1 MKPRPA
7 TSPVRRFLRGLANTA
22 LYLLLPCQ
30 LLLLWV
36 VTRDGPIELPGVVAR
51 LLEDEVADVGGRL
64 HASRY
69 LLTPRRTLVAQDVAL
84 EVAGMSGEILTASR
98 LEVGLRLAGKNRGL
112 TSLRI
117 TGGRLWCPATASTR
131 GQRTLLL
138 DQVHADLRHE
148 GRWWQAQLQGRAGK
162 FTFAFAGTLPGGMLA
177 APKTHTEAGAESG
190 GDIGAVLRTAETYLN
205 WADRTGG
212 GSLHLTGAG
221 RADGGV
227 DLAGEAQLGD
237 HWIDEQLGIARFTR
251 PRFEAQARLDAQG
264 RPGAWRFAA
273 AAQDLESQGRRARA
287 VSITATGEGL
297 DPRAWRAEG
306 RVTEAQG
313 FGFAGVELDVAA
325 SSAEQGGRG
334 RVRTATSAADV
345 SWRRLADGSSQ
356 LLCPSAT
363 LSAEDLG
370 RIPAVRTALTEGG
383 VGLEGAILL
392 ADLDVRFAPEAWTV
406 RGATGRI
413 SCGGLRALGLGAEA
427 IAPGA
432 GSGLNA
438 DVRFDDAAPDFPLVL
453 GRLDLAGVRG
463 EAHCS
468 LRAGGPFRL
477 NLRGELAPPCLDRLL
492 GDWWIQL
499 WGLFRLTAKPHAII
513 EVEGAWG
520 QPLSTTTRGIT
531 TLAGF
536 RFMQAPFRSV
546 AVRIDADARRT
557 RIGLERLA
565 GGDQEADGAV
575 DGLVTWD
582 WSKPLAE
589 AGPRVHVEGNL
600 QPWIAATI
608 AGPALGT
615 SLKALELPPTRQ
627 LVVDVAPGGG
637 AQPDVTAKVRCA
649 EPFRAWGLDSA
660 HLEVTVRSSGPKLG
674 VAADLDL
681 AAGRAHL
688 DLSGD
693 LSGDL
698 LRAPQVNLNL
708 QGCDFAKVGALVSQL
723 TRSQPTDPGSAPTAR
738 NSIARLDLRFSGIVD
753 LEQPTQ
759 LRGRGDFLLNDPELK
774 KVRVLGGL
782 SSALE
787 AIGVD
792 ATSYELLTAQGSFGC
807 LGGKAY
813 FPDLV
818 LAGKDAQL
826 KLAGEVDL
834 TGPTLNFLGDF
845 SLASRGSFNP
855 LELLNLNR
863 LLIALTK
870 VRVKGPLSN
879 PSTTALPKLKDM
891 VKSKED
897 KDLGKMPPAL
907 LE

>member
-1 MKPRPA
+1 M
-7 TSPVRRFLRGLANTA
+7 
-22 LYLLLPCQ
+22 
-30 LLLLWV
+30 
-36 VTRDGPIELPGVVAR
+36 
-51 LLEDEVADVGGRL
+51 
-64 HASRY
+64 
-69 LLTPRRTLVAQDVAL
+69 
-84 EVAGMSGEILTASR
+84 
-98 LEVGLRLAGKNRGL
+98 
-112 TSLRI
+112 
-117 TGGRLWCPATASTR
+117 
-131 GQRTLLL
+131 
-138 DQVHADLRHE
+138 
-148 GRWWQAQLQGRAGK
+148 
-162 FTFAFAGTLPGGMLA
+162 
-177 APKTHTEAGAESG
+177 
-190 GDIGAVLRTAETYLN
+190 
-205 WADRTGG
+205 
-212 GSLHLTGAG
+212 
-221 RADGGV
+221 
-227 DLAGEAQLGD
+227 
-237 HWIDEQLGIARFTR
+237 
-251 PRFEAQARLDAQG
+251 
-264 RPGAWRFAA
+264 
-273 AAQDLESQGRRARA
+273 
-287 VSITATGEGL
+287 
-297 DPRAWRAEG
+297 
-306 RVTEAQG
+306 
-313 FGFAGVELDVAA
+313 
-325 SSAEQGGRG
+325 
-334 RVRTATSAADV
+334 
-345 SWRRLADGSSQ
+345 
-356 LLCPSAT
+356 
-363 LSAEDLG
+363 
-370 RIPAVRTALTEGG
+370 
-383 VGLEGAILL
+383 EGAILL

-438 DVRFDDAAPDFPLVL
+438 DVCFDATAADFPLVL
-453 GRLDLAGVRG
+453 GRLDLAGVHG

-492 GDWWIQL
+492 GDWWVQL

-520 QPLSTTTRGIT
+520 QPLSTTTRGVT

-627 LVVDVAPGGG
+627 LVVDVAPGFG

-660 HLEVTVRSSGPKLG
+660 HLEVTMRSSGPELG

-693 LSGDL
+693 L
-698 LRAPQVNLNL
+698 LRVPQVNLNL
-708 QGCDFAKVGALVSQL
+708 KGCDFAKVGALVSQL
-723 TRSQPTDPGSAPTAR
+723 TRSPPTDPGSTPPAR
-738 NSIARLDLRFSGIVD
+738 NSIARLDLRFSGIVN
-753 LEQPTQ
+753 LEHPTQ
-759 LRGRGDFLLNDPELK
+759 LRGRGDFLLNDPELR

-782 SSALE
+782 SAALE

-897 KDLGKMPPAL
+897 NDLGKIPTAL

>member
-51 LLEDEVADVGGRL
+51 LLEDEVAAAGGRL

-84 EVAGMSGEILTASR
+84 EVAGMSGEILTASS
-98 LEVGLRLAGKNRGL
+98 LEVGLRLTGKNRGL

-117 TGGRLWCPATASTR
+117 TGGRLWCPATASSR

-162 FTFAFAGTLPGGMLA
+162 LTFAFAGTLPGGMLA
-177 APKTHTEAGAESG
+177 APETPTAAGAESG

-212 GSLHLTGAG
+212 GSLRLTGAG

-227 DLAGEAQLGD
+227 DLAGEARLGD
-237 HWIDEQLGIARFTR
+237 HWIDEQLGIVRFTR

-325 SSAEQGGRG
+325 SGAEQGGRG
-334 RVRTATSAADV
+334 RLRTATSAADL
-345 SWRRLADGSSQ
+345 SWRRLADGTSQ
-356 LLCPSAT
+356 LRCPSAT

-370 RIPAVRTALTEGG
+370 QIPAVRAALTEGG
-383 VGLEGAILL
+383 IGLEGAILL
-392 ADLDVRFAPEAWTV
+392 ADLDVRFAPEAWAV

-438 DVRFDDAAPDFPLVL
+438 DVRFDAAAADFPLVL

-477 NLRGELAPPCLDRLL
+477 NLRGEIAPPCLDRLL
-492 GDWWIQL
+492 GDWWVQL

-536 RFMQAPFRSV
+536 RFMQAAFRSV
-546 AVRIDADARRT
+546 AVRVDADARRT

-627 LVVDVAPGGG
+627 LVVDVAPGSG

-688 DLSGD
+688 DLG
-693 LSGDL
+693 GDL
-698 LRAPQVNLNL
+698 LRVPQVNLNL

-723 TRSQPTDPGSAPTAR
+723 TRSPPTDPGSTPPAR

-753 LEQPTQ
+753 LEHPTQ
-759 LRGRGDFLLNDPELK
+759 LRGRGDFLLHDPELR

-782 SSALE
+782 SAALE

>member
-51 LLEDEVADVGGRL
+51 LLEDEVAAAGGRL

-84 EVAGMSGEILTASR
+84 EVAGMSGEILTATR
-98 LEVGLRLAGKNRGL
+98 LEVGLRLTGKNRGL

-177 APKTHTEAGAESG
+177 APKTPTAAGAESG

-212 GSLHLTGAG
+212 GSLRLTGAG

-237 HWIDEQLGIARFTR
+237 HWIDEQLGIVRFTR

-325 SSAEQGGRG
+325 SGAEQGGRG

-370 RIPAVRTALTEGG
+370 QIPAVRTALTEGG
-383 VGLEGAILL
+383 IGLEGAILL

-413 SCGGLRALGLGAEA
+413 SFGGLQALGLGAEA

-432 GSGLNA
+432 GAGLNA
-438 DVRFDDAAPDFPLVL
+438 DVRFDAAAPDFPLVL
-453 GRLDLAGVRG
+453 GRLDLAGVHG

-477 NLRGELAPPCLDRLL
+477 NLRGEIAPPCLDRLL
-492 GDWWIQL
+492 GDWWVQL

-520 QPLSTTTRGIT
+520 QPLRTTTRGVT

-565 GGDQEADGAV
+565 GGEQEADGAV

-627 LVVDVAPGGG
+627 LVVDVAPGVG

-693 LSGDL
+693 L
-698 LRAPQVNLNL
+698 LRVPQVNLNL

-723 TRSQPTDPGSAPTAR
+723 TRSPPTDPGSTPPAR
-738 NSIARLDLRFSGIVD
+738 NSIARLDLGFSGIVD
-753 LEQPTQ
+753 LEHPTQ

-792 ATSYELLTAQGSFGC
+792 ATSYELRTAQGSFGC

>member
-30 LLLLWV
+30 LALLWV
-36 VTRDGPIELPGVVAR
+36 VTRDGPVELPGFVAR
-51 LLEDEVADVGGRL
+51 FLEDQVAAGGGRL
-64 HASRY
+64 HARRY
-69 LLTPRRTLVAQDVAL
+69 LLTPQRTLVAEDAAL
-84 EVAGMSGEILTASR
+84 EVAGLAGEIFTAGR
-98 LEVGLRLAGKNRGL
+98 LEVGLRLGGKQRGL
-112 TSLRI
+112 ASVRI
-117 TGGRLWCPATASTR
+117 AEGKLWCPSTVSTR

-138 DQVHADLRHE
+138 DQIHADWRHE

-177 APKTHTEAGAESG
+177 APKTPTEAGAESG
-190 GDIGAVLRTAETYLN
+190 GDLGAVLRTAETYLN

-227 DLAGEAQLGD
+227 DLAGEAHLGD
-237 HWIDEQLGIARFTR
+237 HWIDDQLGIVRFTR
-251 PRFEAQARLDAQG
+251 PHLTARARLDPQG

-273 AAQDLESQGRRARA
+273 EAQDIESQDRRARA
-287 VSITATGEGL
+287 VSVTAAGEGL

-306 RVTEAQG
+306 RVTEAQA
-313 FGFAGVELDVAA
+313 FGFDGVELEVAA
-325 SSAEQGGRG
+325 SGAEQGGRG
-334 RVRTATSAADV
+334 RLRTATSAADL

-356 LLCPSAT
+356 LRCPTAT
-363 LSAEDLG
+363 FSVEDIR
-370 RIPAVRTALTEGG
+370 RIPLIRTALTEGG
-383 VGLEGAILL
+383 IGLEGAILL
-392 ADLDVRFAPEAWTV
+392 ADGEVRLGSGNQEV
-406 RGATGRI
+406 RAAAGRA
-413 SCGGLRALGLGAEA
+413 SFGGLRALGLGAET
-427 IAPGA
+427 IAPGS

-438 DVRFDDAAPDFPLVL
+438 CFRFDALAPDFPLVL
-453 GRLDLAGVRG
+453 ERLELAGIRG

-477 NLRGELAPPCLDRLL
+477 NLRGELAPACLDRLL
-492 GDWWIQL
+492 GDWWVRL
-499 WGLFRLTAKPHAII
+499 WKLFQLTAKPHAII

-520 QPLSTTTRGIT
+520 RPLSTTTRGVT
-531 TLAGF
+531 TLTGF

-546 AVRIDADARRT
+546 GVRIDADSRRT
-557 RIGLERLA
+557 KIGLERLA
-565 GGDQEADGAV
+565 GGDQETDGSV

-582 WSKPLAE
+582 WSRPLTE
-589 AGPRVHVEGNL
+589 AGPRVHAEGNL

-627 LVVDVAPGGG
+627 LIVDVVPGTG

-649 EPFRAWGLDSA
+649 EAFRAWGLDSA
-660 HLEVTVRSSGPKLG
+660 HLEVAVRSSGPRLQVG
-674 VAADLDL
+674 ADLDL

-688 DLSGD
+688 DLT
-693 LSGDL
+693 GDL
-698 LRAPQVNLNL
+698 LRTPEVNLNL
-708 QGCDFAKVGALVSQL
+708 KGCDFAKVGALVSQL
-723 TRSQPTDPGSAPTAR
+723 ARTRPGDPGSAPAPR
-738 NSIARLDLRFSGIVD
+738 NSVARLDLRFNGVVE
-753 LEQPTQ
+753 LEHPAL
-759 LRGRGDFLLNDPELK
+759 LRGRGDFLLDDPELK

-782 SSALE
+782 SAALE

-792 ATSYELLTAQGSFGC
+792 ATSYELLKAHGSFGC
-807 LGGKAY
+807 VEGKAY

-818 LAGKDAQL
+818 LSGKDCQL

-834 TGPTLNFLGDF
+834 AGSALDFLGDF
-845 SLASRGSFNP
+845 SLASQKSLNP
-855 LELLNLNR
+855 LQLLNLNR
-863 LLIALTK
+863 LVIALTK

-879 PSTTALPKLKDM
+879 PSTTAFPKLRDI

-897 KDLGKMPPAL
+897 NALGKIPPAL

>member
-51 LLEDEVADVGGRL
+51 LLEDEVAAAGGRL

-84 EVAGMSGEILTASR
+84 EVAGMSGEILTATR
-98 LEVGLRLAGKNRGL
+98 LEVGLRLTGKNRGL

-138 DQVHADLRHE
+138 DQVRADLRHE

-177 APKTHTEAGAESG
+177 APKTPTEAGAESG

-237 HWIDEQLGIARFTR
+237 HWIDEQLGIVRFTC

-306 RVTEAQG
+306 RVTEAQA
-313 FGFAGVELDVAA
+313 FGFTGVELDVAA
-325 SSAEQGGRG
+325 SGAEQGGRG

-370 RIPAVRTALTEGG
+370 QIPAVRTALTEGG

-406 RGATGRI
+406 RGATGRV
-413 SCGGLRALGLGAEA
+413 SFGGLRALGLGAEA

-438 DVRFDDAAPDFPLVL
+438 DVRFDAAAADFPLVL
-453 GRLDLAGVRG
+453 GRLDLAGVSG

-477 NLRGELAPPCLDRLL
+477 NLRGEIAPPCLDRLL
-492 GDWWIQL
+492 GDWWVQL

-565 GGDQEADGAV
+565 GGEQEADGAV

-608 AGPALGT
+608 AGPALGA

-627 LVVDVAPGGG
+627 LVVDVAPGSG

-693 LSGDL
+693 L
-698 LRAPQVNLNL
+698 LRVPQVNLNL

-723 TRSQPTDPGSAPTAR
+723 TRSPPTDPGSTPPAR

-753 LEQPTQ
+753 LEHPTQ

-897 KDLGKMPPAL
+897 KDLGKIPPAL

>member
-1 MKPRPA
+1 M
-7 TSPVRRFLRGLANTA
+7 
-22 LYLLLPCQ
+22 
-30 LLLLWV
+30 

-51 LLEDEVADVGGRL
+51 LLEDEIADAGGRL

-69 LLTPRRTLVAQDVAL
+69 LLTPQRTLVAQDVAL
-84 EVAGMSGEILTASR
+84 EVLGLPGEIFTATR
-98 LEVGLRLAGKNRGL
+98 LEVGLQLTGKNRGL

-117 TGGRLWCPATASTR
+117 TGGRLWCPSTASAR

-138 DQVHADLRHE
+138 DQVYADLRRE
-148 GRWWQAQLQGRAGK
+148 GRWWQAQVQGRAGK

-177 APKTHTEAGAESG
+177 APKEPTAAGAESG

-227 DLAGEAQLGD
+227 DLAVEARLGD
-237 HWIDEQLGIARFTR
+237 HWIDEQLGIVRFTR
-251 PRFEAQARLDAQG
+251 PHFEAQARLDPQG
-264 RPGAWRFAA
+264 RPGAWRFSAE
-273 AAQDLESQGRRARA
+273 AQDLESQGRRARA
-287 VSITATGEGL
+287 VSITAAGEGL
-297 DPRAWRAEG
+297 DPRAWRAG
-306 RVTEAQG
+306 ARVTEAQA
-313 FGFAGVELDVAA
+313 FGFAGMELDVAA
-325 SSAEQGGRG
+325 NGTEQGGRG
-334 RVRTATSAADV
+334 RLRTATSAADL

-356 LLCPSAT
+356 LLCPTAT

-370 RIPAVRTALTEGG
+370 RIPALRTALTEGG
-383 VGLEGAILL
+383 IGLEGTILL
-392 ADLDVRFAPEAWTV
+392 ADLDVRFAPTAWTV

-413 SCGGLRALGLGAEA
+413 SFGGLRALGLGAET

-438 DVRFDDAAPDFPLVL
+438 DVRFDAAAPDFPLVL
-453 GRLDLAGVRG
+453 GRLDLAGVHG

-477 NLRGELAPPCLDRLL
+477 NLRGEIAPPCLDRLL
-492 GDWWIQL
+492 GEWWVQL

-513 EVEGAWG
+513 EVEGTWG
-520 QPLSTTTRGIT
+520 QPLSTTTRGVT

-546 AVRIDADARRT
+546 AVRIDADTRRT
-557 RIGLERLA
+557 RIGLQRLA
-565 GGDQEADGAV
+565 GGDQETDGAV

-608 AGPALGT
+608 AGPAIGE
-615 SLKALELPPTRQ
+615 SLKPLELPPTRQ
-627 LVVDVAPGGG
+627 LIIDVAPGSGT
-637 AQPDVTAKVRCA
+637 QPDVTAKVRCT

-660 HLEVTVRSSGPKLG
+660 NLEVAVLSSGPKLAI
-674 VAADLDL
+674 AADLDL

-688 DLSGD
+688 ELA
-693 LSGDL
+693 GDL
-698 LRAPQVNLNL
+698 LRAPEVKLNL
-708 QGCDFAKVGALVSQL
+708 KGCDFAKVGALISQL
-723 TRSQPTDPGSAPTAR
+723 ARTQPSDPGSSPTTR
-738 NSIARLDLRFSGIVD
+738 NSIARLDLRFSGVVD
-753 LEQPTQ
+753 LEHPTQ

-774 KVRVLGGL
+774 KVRVLGRL
-782 SSALE
+782 SAALE

-807 LGGKAY
+807 LGGKVY

-826 KLAGEVDL
+826 KLAGEVEL
-834 TGPTLNFLGDF
+834 AGPTLNFLGDF
-845 SLASRGSFNP
+845 SLPSVGAFNP
-855 LELLNLNR
+855 LNLLNLNR
-863 LLIALTK
+863 LLVALTK

-879 PSTTALPKLKDM
+879 PSTTALPKLKDV

-897 KDLGKMPPAL
+897 KDLGKIPPSL

>member
-1 MKPRPA
+1 MKPRPP

-51 LLEDEVADVGGRL
+51 LLEDEIADAGGRL

-69 LLTPRRTLVAQDVAL
+69 LLTPQRTLVAQDVAL
-84 EVAGMSGEILTASR
+84 EVLGLPGEIFTATR
-98 LEVGLRLAGKNRGL
+98 LEVGLQLTGKNRGL

-117 TGGRLWCPATASTR
+117 TEGRLWCPSTASAR

-138 DQVHADLRHE
+138 DQVYADLRRE
-148 GRWWQAQLQGRAGK
+148 GRWWQAQVQGRAGK

-177 APKTHTEAGAESG
+177 APKTPTAAGAESG

-227 DLAGEAQLGD
+227 DLAVEARLGD
-237 HWIDEQLGIARFTR
+237 HWIDEQLGIVRFTR
-251 PRFEAQARLDAQG
+251 PHFEAQARLDPQG
-264 RPGAWRFAA
+264 RPGTWRFSAE
-273 AAQDLESQGRRARA
+273 AQDLESQGRRAGA
-287 VSITATGEGL
+287 VSITAAGEGL
-297 DPRAWRAEG
+297 DPRAWRAG
-306 RVTEAQG
+306 ARVTEAQA
-313 FGFAGVELDVAA
+313 FGFAGMELDVAA
-325 SSAEQGGRG
+325 NGAEQGGRG
-334 RVRTATSAADV
+334 RLRTATSAADL

-356 LLCPSAT
+356 LLCPTAT

-370 RIPAVRTALTEGG
+370 RIPALRTALTEGG
-383 VGLEGAILL
+383 IGLEGTILL
-392 ADLDVRFAPEAWTV
+392 ADLDVRFAPTAWTV

-413 SCGGLRALGLGAEA
+413 SFGGLRALGLGAET

-438 DVRFDDAAPDFPLVL
+438 DVRFDAAAPDFPLVL
-453 GRLDLAGVRG
+453 GRLDLAGVHG

-477 NLRGELAPPCLDRLL
+477 NLRGEIAPPCLDRLL
-492 GDWWIQL
+492 GEWWVQL

-513 EVEGAWG
+513 EVEGTWG
-520 QPLSTTTRGIT
+520 QPLSTTTRGVT

-546 AVRIDADARRT
+546 AVRIDADTRRT
-557 RIGLERLA
+557 RIGLQRLA
-565 GGDQEADGAV
+565 GGDQETDGAV

-608 AGPALGT
+608 AGPAIGA
-615 SLKALELPPTRQ
+615 SLKPLELPPTRQ
-627 LVVDVAPGGG
+627 LIIDVAPGSGT
-637 AQPDVTAKVRCA
+637 QPDVTAKVRCT

-660 HLEVTVRSSGPKLG
+660 NLEVAVLSSGAKLAI
-674 VAADLDL
+674 AADLDL

-688 DLSGD
+688 ELA
-693 LSGDL
+693 GDL
-698 LRAPQVNLNL
+698 LRAPEVKLNL
-708 QGCDFAKVGALVSQL
+708 KGCDFAKVGALISQL
-723 TRSQPTDPGSAPTAR
+723 ARTQPSDPGSSPTTR
-738 NSIARLDLRFSGIVD
+738 NSIARLDLRFSGVVD
-753 LEQPTQ
+753 LEHPTQ

-774 KVRVLGGL
+774 KVRVLGRL
-782 SSALE
+782 SAALE

-807 LGGKAY
+807 LGGKVY

-826 KLAGEVDL
+826 KLAGEVEL
-834 TGPTLNFLGDF
+834 AGPTLNFLGDF
-845 SLASRGSFNP
+845 SLPSVGAFNP
-855 LELLNLNR
+855 LNLLNLNR
-863 LLIALTK
+863 LLVALTK

-879 PSTTALPKLKDM
+879 PSTTALPKLKDV

-897 KDLGKMPPAL
+897 KDLGKIPPSL

>member
-51 LLEDEVADVGGRL
+51 LLEDEVADAGGRL

-84 EVAGMSGEILTASR
+84 EIAGMSGEILTASR

-177 APKTHTEAGAESG
+177 APKTPTAAGAESG

-237 HWIDEQLGIARFTR
+237 HWIDEQLGIVRFTR

-306 RVTEAQG
+306 RVTEAQA
-313 FGFAGVELDVAA
+313 FGFTGVELDVAA
-325 SSAEQGGRG
+325 SGAEQGGRG

-356 LLCPSAT
+356 LLCPTAT

-370 RIPAVRTALTEGG
+370 QIPAVRAALTEGG
-383 VGLEGAILL
+383 IGLEGAILL

-438 DVRFDDAAPDFPLVL
+438 DVRFDAAAADFPLVL

-477 NLRGELAPPCLDRLL
+477 NLRGEIAPPCLDRLL
-492 GDWWIQL
+492 GDWWVQL

-565 GGDQEADGAV
+565 GGEQEADGAV

-627 LVVDVAPGGG
+627 LVVDVAPGVG

-693 LSGDL
+693 L
-698 LRAPQVNLNL
+698 LRVPQVNLNL

-723 TRSQPTDPGSAPTAR
+723 TRSPPTDPGSTPPAR
-738 NSIARLDLRFSGIVD
+738 NSIARLDLGFSGIVD
-753 LEQPTQ
+753 LEHPTQ

-792 ATSYELLTAQGSFGC
+792 ATSYELRTAQGSFGC

-879 PSTTALPKLKDM
+879 PTTTALPKLKDM

>member
-1 MKPRPA
+1 MKPRPP
-7 TSPVRRFLRGLANTA
+7 TSTVRRFLRGLANTA

-51 LLEDEVADVGGRL
+51 LLEDEIANAGGRL

-69 LLTPRRTLVAQDVAL
+69 LLTPQRTLVAQNVAL
-84 EVAGMSGEILTASR
+84 EVPGLPGEIFTATR
-98 LEVGLRLAGKNRGL
+98 LEVGLRLTGKNRGL

-117 TGGRLWCPATASTR
+117 TGGRLWCPSTASAR

-138 DQVHADLRHE
+138 DQVYADLRHE
-148 GRWWQAQLQGRAGK
+148 GRWWQAQVQGRAGK

-177 APKTHTEAGAESG
+177 APKTPTEAGAESG
-190 GDIGAVLRTAETYLN
+190 GDISAVLRTAETCLN
-205 WADRTGG
+205 WVDRTGG

-227 DLAGEAQLGD
+227 DLAVEARLGD
-237 HWIDEQLGIARFTR
+237 HWIDEQLGIVRFTR
-251 PRFEAQARLDAQG
+251 PHFEAQARLDPQG
-264 RPGAWRFAA
+264 RPGTWRLSAE
-273 AAQDLESQGRRARA
+273 AQDIESQGRRARA
-287 VSITATGEGL
+287 VSITAAGEGL
-297 DPRAWRAEG
+297 DPRAWRAGG
-306 RVTEAQG
+306 RVTEAQA
-313 FGFAGVELDVAA
+313 FGFAGMELDVAA
-325 SSAEQGGRG
+325 NGAEQGGRG
-334 RVRTATSAADV
+334 RLRTATSAADL

-356 LLCPSAT
+356 LLCPTAT

-370 RIPAVRTALTEGG
+370 RIPALRAALTEGG
-383 VGLEGAILL
+383 IGLEGTILL

-413 SCGGLRALGLGAEA
+413 SCGGLQALGLGAEA

-432 GSGLNA
+432 GAGLNA
-438 DVRFDDAAPDFPLVL
+438 DVRFDAAAPDFPLVL
-453 GRLDLAGVRG
+453 GRLDLAGVHG

-477 NLRGELAPPCLDRLL
+477 NLRGEIAPPCLDRLL
-492 GDWWIQL
+492 GDWWVQL

-520 QPLSTTTRGIT
+520 QPLSTTTRGVT

-557 RIGLERLA
+557 RIGLQRLA

-608 AGPALGT
+608 AGPAVGA
-615 SLKALELPPTRQ
+615 SLKALELPATRQ
-627 LVVDVAPGGG
+627 LIVDVVPGSGTL
-637 AQPDVTAKVRCA
+637 PDVTAKVRCA

-660 HLEVTVRSSGPKLG
+660 NLEVAVLSSGPKLAI
-674 VAADLDL
+674 AADLDL

-688 DLSGD
+688 ELA
-693 LSGDL
+693 GDL
-698 LRAPQVNLNL
+698 LRAPEVKLNL
-708 QGCDFAKVGALVSQL
+708 KGCDFAKVGALVSQL
-723 TRSQPTDPGSAPTAR
+723 ARTQPTDPGSSPTTR

-753 LEQPTQ
+753 LEHPTQ

-774 KVRVLGGL
+774 KVRVLGRL
-782 SSALE
+782 SAALE

-807 LGGKAY
+807 LGGKVY

-826 KLAGEVDL
+826 KLAGEVEL
-834 TGPTLNFLGDF
+834 AGPTLNFLGDF
-845 SLASRGSFNP
+845 SLPSAGAFNP
-855 LELLNLNR
+855 LKLLNLNR
-863 LLIALTK
+863 LLVALTK

-897 KDLGKMPPAL
+897 KDLGKIPPSL

>member
-1 MKPRPA
+1 MKPRPP

-51 LLEDEVADVGGRL
+51 LLEDEIADAGGRL

-69 LLTPRRTLVAQDVAL
+69 LLTPQRTLVAQDVAL
-84 EVAGMSGEILTASR
+84 EVLGLPGEIFTATR
-98 LEVGLRLAGKNRGL
+98 LEVGLQLTGKNRGL

-117 TGGRLWCPATASTR
+117 TGGRLWCPSTASAR

-138 DQVHADLRHE
+138 DQVYADLRRE
-148 GRWWQAQLQGRAGK
+148 GRWWQAQVQGRAGK

-177 APKTHTEAGAESG
+177 APKTPTAAGAESG

-227 DLAGEAQLGD
+227 DLAVEARLGD
-237 HWIDEQLGIARFTR
+237 HWIDEQLGIVRFTR
-251 PRFEAQARLDAQG
+251 PHFEAQARLDPQG
-264 RPGAWRFAA
+264 RPGAWRFSAE
-273 AAQDLESQGRRARA
+273 AQDLESQGRRARA
-287 VSITATGEGL
+287 VSITAAGEGL
-297 DPRAWRAEG
+297 DPRAWRAG
-306 RVTEAQG
+306 ARVTEAQA
-313 FGFAGVELDVAA
+313 FGFAGMELDVAA
-325 SSAEQGGRG
+325 NGAEQGGRG
-334 RVRTATSAADV
+334 RLRTATSAADL

-356 LLCPSAT
+356 LLCPTAT

-370 RIPAVRTALTEGG
+370 RIPALRTALTEGG
-383 VGLEGAILL
+383 IGLEGTILL
-392 ADLDVRFAPEAWTV
+392 ADLDVRFAPTAWTV
-406 RGATGRI
+406 RDATGRI
-413 SCGGLRALGLGAEA
+413 SFGGLRALGLGAET

-438 DVRFDDAAPDFPLVL
+438 DVRFDAAAPDFPLVL
-453 GRLDLAGVRG
+453 GRLDLAGVHG

-477 NLRGELAPPCLDRLL
+477 NLRGEIAPPCLDRLL
-492 GDWWIQL
+492 GEWWVQL

-513 EVEGAWG
+513 EVEGTWG
-520 QPLSTTTRGIT
+520 QPLSTTTRGVA

-546 AVRIDADARRT
+546 AVRIDADTRRT
-557 RIGLERLA
+557 RIGLQRLA
-565 GGDQEADGAV
+565 GGDQETDGAV

-608 AGPALGT
+608 AGPAIGA
-615 SLKALELPPTRQ
+615 SLKPLELPPTRQ
-627 LVVDVAPGGG
+627 LIIDVAPGSGT
-637 AQPDVTAKVRCA
+637 QPDVTAKVRCA

-660 HLEVTVRSSGPKLG
+660 NLEVAVLSSGPKLAI
-674 VAADLDL
+674 AADLDL

-688 DLSGD
+688 ELA
-693 LSGDL
+693 GDL
-698 LRAPQVNLNL
+698 LRAPEVKLNL
-708 QGCDFAKVGALVSQL
+708 KGCDFAKVGALISQL
-723 TRSQPTDPGSAPTAR
+723 ARTQPSDPGSSPTTR
-738 NSIARLDLRFSGIVD
+738 NSIARLDLRFSGVVD
-753 LEQPTQ
+753 LEHPTQ

-774 KVRVLGGL
+774 KVRVLGRL
-782 SSALE
+782 SAALE

-807 LGGKAY
+807 LGGKVY

-826 KLAGEVDL
+826 KLAGEVEL
-834 TGPTLNFLGDF
+834 AGPTLNFLGDF
-845 SLASRGSFNP
+845 SLPSVGAFNP
-855 LELLNLNR
+855 LNLLNLNR
-863 LLIALTK
+863 LLVALTK

-879 PSTTALPKLKDM
+879 PSTTALPKLKDV

-897 KDLGKMPPAL
+897 KDLGKIPPSL

>member
-51 LLEDEVADVGGRL
+51 LLEDEVADAGGRL

-84 EVAGMSGEILTASR
+84 EVAGMSGEILTATR
-98 LEVGLRLAGKNRGL
+98 LEVGLRLTGKNRGL

-177 APKTHTEAGAESG
+177 APKTPTEAGAESG

-237 HWIDEQLGIARFTR
+237 HWIDEQLGIVRFTR

-306 RVTEAQG
+306 RVTEAQA
-313 FGFAGVELDVAA
+313 FGFTGVELDVAA
-325 SSAEQGGRG
+325 SGAEQGGRG

-356 LLCPSAT
+356 LLCPTAT

-370 RIPAVRTALTEGG
+370 QIPAVRTALTEGG

-406 RGATGRI
+406 RGATGRV
-413 SCGGLRALGLGAEA
+413 SFGGLRALGLGAEA

-438 DVRFDDAAPDFPLVL
+438 DVRFDAAAADFPLVL

-477 NLRGELAPPCLDRLL
+477 NLRGEIAPPCLDRLL
-492 GDWWIQL
+492 GDWWVQL

-627 LVVDVAPGGG
+627 LVVDVAPGVG

-693 LSGDL
+693 L
-698 LRAPQVNLNL
+698 LRVPQVNLNL

-723 TRSQPTDPGSAPTAR
+723 TRSPPTDPGSTPPAR

-753 LEQPTQ
+753 LEHPTQ

-897 KDLGKMPPAL
+897 KDLGKIPPAL